1 MTTNSLA
8 LHITSFLTGVVGIIA
23 LVHPG
28 FKEPTYVVGLVPVV
42 AAFIVGGLQLFKEL
56 SKNTLAANLAL
67 IEAQVLKLSTPVAPV
82 VVPVVAPVAVPAS
95 MPYSLVESAA
105 PVNEHA
111 VNNKSVL

>member
-82 VVPVVAPVAVPAS
+82 VVPVVAPVAVPV
-95 MPYSLVESAA
+95 MPYSLVDSAA
-105 PVNEHA
+105 PVNEPA
-111 VNNKSVL
+111 VNNKSDL